1 VTAQGLSR
9 LAGGIAVVAVLVVTG
24 LVTWSYM
31 NRTENEF
38 IPSQAGGPAMGD
50 VTGYVG
56 KVDREARTLDISENL
71 LGLRPMSLTVTN
83 DSSIMVRG
91 KQGGLGDLSKDMPVR
106 VYYEVRNDVKYVTS
120 LQVMTEETQ
129 TAQPA
134 AADIKPA
141 ASAAAPA
148 PPAPAETK
156 PAVASKP
163 PETRPVAEAKPAVES
178 KPETKPPVEAKPAM
192 ASRAAES
199 KPPAL
204 TPPAETK
211 PSVASKPADTKPA
224 METKPAETKAA
235 EAKPPVDVRTAPARP
250 ATPPAPTPSVAA
262 APARPAPAAVAPPA
276 PRPVAP
282 SSEAASVSGP
292 RPPAPTVRPAPAD
305 SDDGTAAVDWLLKGG
320 SR

>member
-1 VTAQGLSR
+1 M
-9 LAGGIAVVAVLVVTG
+9 AGGIAVVAVLVVTG

-56 KVDREARTLDISENL
+56 RVDREARTLDISENL

-106 VYYEVRNDVKYVTS
+106 VFYEVRNDVKYVTS

-134 AADIKPA
+134 ASDAKPGASASAPPPPAPAESKPA
-141 ASAAAPA
+141 VASKPAEPKPVAEAKPAIEVKPEPKPQIEAKPAVASRAAESKPPAPA

-156 PAVASKP
+156 LPVPSKPAEPKPAVA
-163 PETRPVAEAKPAVES
+163 AKPAES
-178 KPETKPPVEAKPAM
+178 KAAETKPPVEVK
-192 ASRAAES
+192 
-199 KPPAL
+199 
-204 TPPAETK
+204 TP
-211 PSVASKPADTKPA
+211 V
-224 METKPAETKAA
+224 
-235 EAKPPVDVRTAPARP
+235 RP
-250 ATPPAPTPSVAA
+250 ATPPAPTPTPSVAA
-262 APARPAPAAVAPPA
+262 APVRPTPPPAAVPT
-276 PRPVAP
+276 PRPAAP

-292 RPPAPTVRPAPAD
+292 RPSVPSPPTVRPAPAD

-320 SR
+320 GR